1 MAKVGVDFGTT
12 NSSII
17 MLLKD
22 ETGSLLAR
30 SLLDNN
36 RNYERSLIYVQRTG
50 EIKCGDEIDN
60 NFLRLANNV
69 GLIYNLKEKLL
80 DENFNSVFVCHGE
93 KREWKDTQVF
103 NKTNDDKNI
112 ICYDKW
118 QLLEK
123 YMSYLLTKANKS
135 FYLNIENDRITDVA
149 LSVPCSAS
157 ADYIIK
163 YKEAVEKA
171 SVKDCNGKVYNVKVY
186 DIIEEPVSIGLLS
199 YKYGNSANYLI
210 YDMGGGT
217 LDIAIVSYSTKIYDV
232 IDYDGNKRAGNYI
245 NEEILRYVFE
255 KNE

>member
-22 ETGSLLAR
+22 ATGSLLAR

-118 QLLEK
+118 QL
-123 YMSYLLTKANKS
+123 S
-135 FYLNIENDRITDVA
+135 
-149 LSVPCSAS
+149 
-157 ADYIIK
+157 
-163 YKEAVEKA
+163 
-171 SVKDCNGKVYNVKVY
+171 
-186 DIIEEPVSIGLLS
+186 
-199 YKYGNSANYLI
+199 
-210 YDMGGGT
+210 
-217 LDIAIVSYSTKIYDV
+217 
-232 IDYDGNKRAGNYI
+232 
-245 NEEILRYVFE
+245 
-255 KNE
+255 